1 MDPVPV
7 KTKWTAFFFPDINRA
22 FIFRLLTVALSA
34 AIIFGFVLRPFR
46 IQGHSMAPTYRD
58 GGFNFCNK
66 LRFVFRRPQT
76 KDVVA
81 IRLAGQSIMLLKRVV
96 ALEHDVVE
104 FRAGKL
110 FVNNRPVCEPYVHDP
125 VAWNLSPRTVDRGH
139 VYVVGDNRR
148 VPMHIHQFGQ
158 TSIDRI
164 IGGPLW

>member
-1 MDPVPV
+1 VAIQW
-7 KTKWTAFFFPDINRA
+7 KAFFFPDVNRA

-34 AIIFGFVLRPFR
+34 AIIFGFVLIPFR
-46 IQGHSMAPTYRD
+46 IQGHSMAPTYQD
-58 GGFNFCNK
+58 GGFNFCNR
-66 LRFVFRRPQT
+66 LRFVFSGPQEQ
-76 KDVVA
+76 DVVA

-96 ALEHDVVE
+96 AIEGDVVE
-104 FRAGKL
+104 FRAGRL
-110 FVNNRPVCEPYVHDP
+110 FVNNRPVDEPYAHDP
-125 VAWNLSPRTVDRGH
+125 SAWDLPPRTVARGH